1 MRKRILFALWL
12 LVPVA
17 MLAYH
22 FGPGQ
27 ARLSTER
34 AAKAIAQARALE
46 AVEAWPEAMQAWADA
61 LAATPADKP
70 TARFQLRLA
79 HANARIYAGEL
90 PEAMEDMEKLLSE
103 TQAARADAA
112 FQREVRS
119 SLGSARYYAAWLMR
133 LEGAA
138 TDEWLVQSE
147 SARQHFRLLAE
158 ETRNTSEGAGFKKNL
173 EATIRLEQMDLSEL
187 QGLPLPKKCSGCKN
201 VCQKCRG
208 QCKSKGEKPSEQE
221 KKDARGAGFNEV
233 PKGGS

>member
-1 MRKRILFALWL
+1 MRKKILFTLWL

-17 MLAYH
+17 LLAYH

-27 ARLSTER
+27 SRLSTER
-34 AAKAIAQARALE
+34 AAKAIAEARALE
-46 AVEAWPEAMQAWADA
+46 AAESWPEAVQAWADA
-61 LAATPADKP
+61 LAATPADKKL
-70 TARFQLRLA
+70 ARFQLRLA

-90 PEAMEDMEKLLSE
+90 PEAMADMETLLTE
-103 TQAARADAA
+103 THAAKVDAA

-119 SLGSARYYAAWLMR
+119 SLGSARYYTAWLMR

-158 ETRNTSEGAGFKKNL
+158 ETKTTSLAAGFEKNL
-173 EATIRLEQMDLSEL
+173 EATVRLEQMDLSEL

-201 VCQKCRG
+201 VCQKCRS
-208 QCKSKGEKPSEQE
+208 QNKSKCENPGEKE
-221 KKDARGAGFNEV
+221 KKDARGAGFNDV

>member
-1 MRKRILFALWL
+1 MRKKMLFTLWL

-34 AAKAIAQARALE
+34 AAQAIAQARAFE
-46 AVEAWPEAMQAWADA
+46 AVEAWPEAVQAWADA

-103 TQAARADAA
+103 TQTARADAA
-112 FQREVRS
+112 LQREVRS

-158 ETRNTSEGAGFKKNL
+158 ETHNTSEAAGFKKNL
-173 EATIRLEQMDLSEL
+173 EATVRLEQMDLSEL

-208 QCKSKGEKPSEQE
+208 QCKSKGENPGEKE

>member
-1 MRKRILFALWL
+1 MRKKILFALWL

-27 ARLSTER
+27 VRLGTER
-34 AAKAIAQARALE
+34 AARAIAEARALE
-46 AVEAWPEAMQAWADA
+46 AAEAWPEAVQAWADA
-61 LAATPADKP
+61 LAATPADEKL
-70 TARFQLRLA
+70 ARFQLRLA

-90 PEAMEDMEKLLSE
+90 PEAMEDMETLLTE
-103 TQAARADAA
+103 THAAKVDAA
-112 FQREVRS
+112 FQREVRG
-119 SLGSARYYAAWLMR
+119 SLGSARYYTAWLMR

-158 ETRNTSEGAGFKKNL
+158 ETKTTSQAAGFEKNL
-173 EATIRLEQMDLSEL
+173 EATVRLEQMDLSEL

-208 QCKSKGEKPSEQE
+208 QNKSKCENPGEKE